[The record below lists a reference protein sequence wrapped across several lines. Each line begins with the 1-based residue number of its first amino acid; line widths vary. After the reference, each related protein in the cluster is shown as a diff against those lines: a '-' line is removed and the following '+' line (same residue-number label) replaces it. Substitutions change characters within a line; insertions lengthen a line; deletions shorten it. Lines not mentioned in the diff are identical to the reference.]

1 VPVAMSPSRIEC
13 SICYETVCEDN
24 IMDIDTTI
32 AMGEPSGLEQN
43 IPFENL
49 DPVSASFDYLS

>member
-1 VPVAMSPSRIEC
+1 
-13 SICYETVCEDN
+13 
-24 IMDIDTTI
+24 MDIDTTI

-49 DPVSASFDYLS
+49 DPVSSSFDYLS

>member
-1 VPVAMSPSRIEC
+1 MSPSRIEC